1 MLVRAS
7 ENNFSSIFFLS
18 KTLKKIVDAKD
29 DDNVHMIPQHSLDNN
44 KEVNKLIVLQ
54 SLSLI
59 K

>member
-7 ENNFSSIFFLS
+7 ENNFSSIFFEQNI
-18 KTLKKIVDAKD
+18 KKKIVDAKD
-29 DDNVHMIPQHSLDNN
+29 DDNVYMIPQHSLDNN
-44 KEVNKLIVLQ
+44 KKVNKLIVLQ

>member
-7 ENNFSSIFFLS
+7 ENNFSSIFLS
-18 KTLKKIVDAKD
+18 KTLQKKIVDAKD